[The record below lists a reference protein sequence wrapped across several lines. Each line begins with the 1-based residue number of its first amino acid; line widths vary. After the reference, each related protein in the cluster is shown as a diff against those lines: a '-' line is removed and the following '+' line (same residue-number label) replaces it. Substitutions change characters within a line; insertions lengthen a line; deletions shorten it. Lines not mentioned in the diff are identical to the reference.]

1 MSRAV
6 LEQSPAGCGGNS
18 TAGRVTGE
26 AQASSCRNAAS
37 ALRRAGHISPFGPE
51 LSMSGQSQGLSLP
64 TTDRVHFVDGIRR
77 SERVKAPSRAALT
90 PLAALS
96 RRFLGCTSGTDTKS
110 NPSAIT
116 LARSDGRFGTL
127 VSSFLIRACEVSSL
141 SSVTGFSTMT
151 KKTVRSFP
159 SS

>member
-1 MSRAV
+1 M
-6 LEQSPAGCGGNS
+6 
-18 TAGRVTGE
+18 
-26 AQASSCRNAAS
+26 
-37 ALRRAGHISPFGPE
+37 
-51 LSMSGQSQGLSLP
+51 P

-127 VSSFLIRACEVSSL
+127 VSSFPNT
-141 SSVTGFSTMT
+141 SVRGVKLVASDGLFDDDEEDGEEFSIVLALER
-151 KKTVRSFP
+151 KLP
-159 SS
+159 C